1 MSLNQV
7 NINRHTFG
15 YNARSPNHPQL
26 RKNTNSREDLSSDDP
41 EMRSFNS
48 INGYL
53 KKDFQKQR
61 SATIHIRP
69 SQIIK
74 GERAGVIMEEE
85 DHFQQ

>member
-1 MSLNQV
+1 MSLNQG

-15 YNARSPNHPQL
+15 YNGRSPNHPQL

-53 KKDFQKQR
+53 KKKQR